1 MTVLG
6 FGLNHKTAPFAL
18 LESVCFAPDAINH
31 FLDKLTATDAVDE
44 AFGLSTCNRTEF
56 LVATSDPQAA
66 LDLLIDLIR
75 QEKGVDLRAHS
86 GKTFLQQ
93 DEAALRHLFQIAC
106 GIDSLVVG
114 EYEILGQLRRAREA
128 ASDAGHINAVLD
140 PLLLRAID
148 VGRRARHATAISRGN
163 VSVASVAATLA
174 MRILGDLSAKTG
186 IVLGAGK
193 TAEAAAFQL
202 TERGLQN
209 LTIVNRTY
217 ERAHQVAATVGA
229 NDASL
234 DDLADLLQ
242 KSDIVICATGAE
254 EFVIS
259 RQMLEQTSDSR
270 SGQPMLLLD
279 LSVPRNIDPDGAHL
293 PGIHLHSLQDLTQ
306 LADENRAQREAQ
318 MREVDELIQQ
328 EMETWNGLRDA
339 ASSMQLIAALHRQL
353 EQVRRDY
360 VAKQRDHFSPEDQ
373 DDLELFSA
381 GLTRALLHD
390 LVQNLRDI
398 KLDTQEGRQRY
409 EIARE
414 LLTVGRSG
422 STPGSP
428 QEHN

>member
-18 LESVCFAPDAINH
+18 LESVCFAPDAMRR
-31 FLDKLTATDAVDE
+31 FLGTLVATDAVDE

-56 LVATSDPQAA
+56 LLATSDAQAA
-66 LDLLIDLIR
+66 MDLLIQLILD
-75 QEKGVDLRAHS
+75 EKGVDLSAHADE
-86 GKTFLQQ
+86 TFTRQ

-128 ASDAGHINAVLD
+128 ASDAGYINTVLD
-140 PLLLRAID
+140 PLVLRAID
-148 VGRRARHATAISRGN
+148 VGRRARQATAISRGN
-163 VSVASVAATLA
+163 VSVASVGATLA
-174 MRILGDLSAKTG
+174 MRILGDLSNKTG
-186 IVLGAGK
+186 VVLGAGK

-202 TERGLQN
+202 TERGLKD

-217 ERAHQVAATVGA
+217 ERAHQVATTLGA
-229 NDASL
+229 NDAELGELSE
-234 DDLADLLQ
+234 LLL
-242 KSDIVICATGAE
+242 KSDIMICATGAE
-254 EFVIS
+254 DFVVS
-259 RQMLEQTSDSR
+259 KPLLEQAMHQR
-270 SGQPMLLLD
+270 AGQPMLLLD
-279 LSVPRNIDPDGAHL
+279 LSVPRNIDPDASHL
-293 PGIHLHSLQDLTQ
+293 PGVHLHSLQDLTQ

-318 MREVDELIQQ
+318 MREVETLIEQELL
-328 EMETWNGLRDA
+328 TWNGLRDA
-339 ASSMQLIAALHRQL
+339 ASSLELIAALHRQL

-360 VAKQRDHFSPEDQ
+360 VDKQRDHFSPEDQ

-398 KLDTQEGRQRY
+398 KLDTTEGRRRY

-414 LLTVGRSG
+414 LLSVGRSE
-422 STPGSP
+422 SAPGSP
-428 QEHN
+428 DDPN